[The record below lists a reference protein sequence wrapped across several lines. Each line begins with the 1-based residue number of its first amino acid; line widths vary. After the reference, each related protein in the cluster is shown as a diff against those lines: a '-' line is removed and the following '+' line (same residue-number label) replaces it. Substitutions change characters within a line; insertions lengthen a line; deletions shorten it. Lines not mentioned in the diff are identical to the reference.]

1 MTAGW
6 DPDPT
11 LDWLMTSGRLLKGPA
26 DLADGLCDRLVEA
39 GAPLWRLRF
48 APRLANPLLR
58 AWGVVWRRDEG
69 RAREYTVEH
78 GVDLT
83 DVYVG
88 SPFQYVI
95 DNRRPFRRRLTD
107 LDRAV
112 DHMALH
118 DVAEAGGTDFLALP
132 LVFYDGLAQGIS
144 VATDRA
150 SGFSDSDIAAFER
163 VSRYLTPVIE
173 VMAAARST
181 GSLLK
186 TYLGADPAAAVLGGA
201 VRRGDVRTMEAV
213 VLMADLRGFTAK
225 SLAWRADDLLRAL
238 SAYFEVLCDAVAEAN
253 GDVLKFIGDG
263 VLAIFPVD
271 GPNGSDAASRAAL
284 TACAKAREHMHA
296 VNSNR
301 KQAGQEPLDFVVS
314 LHRGPVTYGNIG
326 GADRLDFTVIGPAVN
341 VASRLQGLCKSL
353 GVFGLTTGS
362 VAQHAPLHL
371 PSRGRHD
378 LPGIPDPVPI
388 YEIPE
393 TA

>member
-1 MTAGW
+1 MKNGW

-11 LDWLMTSGRLLKGPA
+11 LDWLMTSGRLLPGPA
-26 DLADGLCDRLVEA
+26 ELADALCERLVDA

-48 APRLANPLLR
+48 APRMANPLLR

-69 RAREYTVEH
+69 AAQEYTVEH
-78 GVDLT
+78 GANLT
-83 DVYVG
+83 DAYIG

-95 DNRRPFRRRLTD
+95 DKRLPFRRRLTD
-107 LDRAV
+107 LDIEA
-112 DHMALH
+112 DHIALH
-118 DVAEAGGTDFLALP
+118 DVARDGGTDFLALP
-132 LVFYDGLAQGIS
+132 MLFQDGLAQGIS
-144 VATDRA
+144 IATDRP
-150 SGFSDSDIAAFER
+150 SGFCDADIVAFER
-163 VSRYLTPVIE
+163 LSRYLTPVIE

-186 TYLGADPAAAVLGGA
+186 TYLGSDPAAAVLGGA

-225 SLAWRADDLLRAL
+225 SLAWKADDLLQAL
-238 SAYFEVLCDAVAEAN
+238 SLYFEVVCEAVAGAN

-271 GPNGSDAASRAAL
+271 GENGSDAASRDGLA
-284 TACAKAREHMHA
+284 ACAHAHRRMQDVNNARRQ
-296 VNSNR
+296 V
-301 KQAGQEPLDFVVS
+301 GQEPLDFVMS

-362 VAQHAPLHL
+362 VAQHAPIDL

-388 YEIPE
+388 FEIP
-393 TA
+393 AGP